1 MKPSLF
7 LTRGLS
13 TPDGMASPKRAR
25 LGHTSGSYPIRS
37 RGRGGEAVAVTR
49 LFHRPV
55 PETRKGFD
63 GSEMPLA
70 ESLPGVAP
78 DTKLQ
83 KFVSSMSGADGP
95 REARQPL
102 QDWSQDSIWA
112 SLLTPPHRPCRQ
124 EVRITSPLR
133 QFIRLRVESYSS
145 ARGLPTGRVGK
156 SVGYAA
162 QRWRGDLLST
172 YISHLIP
179 CCTLPHVHAWALS
192 AVYAESLYLGDL
204 IPPHRPCRQEVRN
217 TSPLTAC
224 LNGPCTWWHS
234 TKDG

>member
-1 MKPSLF
+1 MNTLA
-7 LTRGLS
+7 TYYLS
-13 TPDGMASPKRAR
+13 HLLPCCTLPHAHALAYSAVYSVSHY
-25 LGHTSGSYPIRS
+25 LGD
-37 RGRGGEAVAVTR
+37 V
-49 LFHRPV
+49 
-55 PETRKGFD
+55 
-63 GSEMPLA
+63 
-70 ESLPGVAP
+70 
-78 DTKLQ
+78 
-83 KFVSSMSGADGP
+83 
-95 REARQPL
+95 
-102 QDWSQDSIWA
+102 
-112 SLLTPPHRPCRQ
+112 TPPHRPCRQ
-124 EVRITSPLR
+124 EVRKTSPLR